1 MGRKDTRKY
10 KYFALQTLDLEGKP
24 VIEKMKVEH
33 CHNRCL
39 EATIDDIIRIVALGR
54 DPSDVDDERR
64 PPLFSHPSDRPDD
77 PYLSALH
84 RDAWN
89 RLGLKYRTLFCG
101 DSDRAVTG
109 EVVRLEITLWEISE
123 EEYRVKE
130 VSDEG

>member
-1 MGRKDTRKY
+1 MARKDNRKY
-10 KYFALQTLDLEGKP
+10 KYFALQTLGPEGKP
-24 VIEKMKVEH
+24 VIEKLKVEH

-39 EATIDDIIRIVALGR
+39 ESSIDAVIREVALGKSCAGSA
-54 DPSDVDDERR
+54 DKG

-89 RLGLKYRTLFCG
+89 RALLNGWEG
-101 DSDRAVTG
+101 VAG

-123 EEYRVKE
+123 EEYQVKGE
-130 VSDEG
+130 L

>member
-1 MGRKDTRKY
+1 MGRKDNRKY
-10 KYFALQTLDLEGKP
+10 KYFALQTLGPEGKP

-39 EATIDDIIRIVALGR
+39 EGSIDAVIRDVALGR
-54 DPSDVDDERR
+54 NQYDVDDEGKERSR
-64 PPLFSHPSDRPDD
+64 PLFSYPSDRPDD

-89 RLGLKYRTLFCG
+89 RLGLKYR
-101 DSDRAVTG
+101 AVTG

-123 EEYRVKE
+123 EEYKE

>member
-1 MGRKDTRKY
+1 MGSKDTRKY
-10 KYFALQTLDLEGKP
+10 KYFALQTLDPEGKP
-24 VIEKMKVEH
+24 IIEKMKVEH

-89 RLGLKYRTLFCG
+89 TAPKRVLYRHPL
-101 DSDRAVTG
+101 VTG
-109 EVVRLEITLWEISE
+109 EAVRLEITLWEISK
-123 EEYRVKE
+123 EEYKE